1 MMVWSLFII
10 DLMGLFFYNK
20 NGSIISIGDLPTTNI
35 IEPVLIGKLA
45 NDNDAYSAI
54 LGIIFIVFSEEV
66 AIIILGTIFII
77 FSLIKIIILILGI
90 ITLIY
95 YKNDNRISF
104 LPSLLLII
112 GSSIALIPLLGWFGG
127 IIIIIASILFLE
139 SLQKFKVEG

>member
-1 MMVWSLFII
+1 LIKNEKLAQIDGIIGLITGMLLISFPFI
-10 DLMGLFFYNK
+10 L
-20 NGSIISIGDLPTTNI
+20 
-35 IEPVLIGKLA
+35 VLIGKLA

>member
-1 MMVWSLFII
+1 MKNEKLAQIDGIIGLITGMLLISFPFI
-10 DLMGLFFYNK
+10 L
-20 NGSIISIGDLPTTNI
+20 
-35 IEPVLIGKLA
+35 VLIGKLA
-45 NDNDAYSAI
+45 NDNDAYSVI

-77 FSLIKIIILILGI
+77 FSLFKIIILILGI

>member
-1 MMVWSLFII
+1 MIKNEKLAQIDGIIGLITGMLLISFPFI
-10 DLMGLFFYNK
+10 L
-20 NGSIISIGDLPTTNI
+20 
-35 IEPVLIGKLA
+35 VLIGKLA
-45 NDNDAYSAI
+45 NDNDACSVI

>member
-1 MMVWSLFII
+1 MIKNEKLAQIDGIIGLITGMLLISFPFI
-10 DLMGLFFYNK
+10 L
-20 NGSIISIGDLPTTNI
+20 
-35 IEPVLIGKLA
+35 VLIGKLA

-127 IIIIIASILFLE
+127 IIIIIASILFLG
-139 SLQKFKVEG
+139 SLKKFKVEG

>member
-1 MMVWSLFII
+1 MKNEKLAQIDGIIGLITGMLLISFPFI
-10 DLMGLFFYNK
+10 L
-20 NGSIISIGDLPTTNI
+20 
-35 IEPVLIGKLA
+35 VLIGKLA

>member
-1 MMVWSLFII
+1 MIKNEKLAQIDGII
-10 DLMGLFFYNK
+10 GLIT
-20 NGSIISIGDLPTTNI
+20 GMLLISFPLIL
-35 IEPVLIGKLA
+35 VLIGKLV
-45 NDNDAYSAI
+45 NDNDAYSVI

-95 YKNDNRISF
+95 YKNDNRIFF

>member
-1 MMVWSLFII
+1 MIKNEKLAQIDGIIGLITGMLLISFPFI
-10 DLMGLFFYNK
+10 L
-20 NGSIISIGDLPTTNI
+20 
-35 IEPVLIGKLA
+35 VLIGKLA

-112 GSSIALIPLLGWFGG
+112 GSSIALIPLLGWFG
-127 IIIIIASILFLE
+127 
-139 SLQKFKVEG
+139 